1 MAASTASWTVLS
13 SFAYSPRKPLAI
25 ARRATG

>member
-1 MAASTASWTVLS
+1 MAASTADCTSLS
-13 SFAYSPRKPLAI
+13 SFAYSPRKALAI